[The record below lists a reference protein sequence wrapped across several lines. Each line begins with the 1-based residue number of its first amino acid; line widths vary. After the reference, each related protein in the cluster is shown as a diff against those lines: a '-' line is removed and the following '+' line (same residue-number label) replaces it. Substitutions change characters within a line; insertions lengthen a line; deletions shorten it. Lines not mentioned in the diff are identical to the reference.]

1 MGLGFPH
8 HRKKSVLM
16 VFEMGFLF
24 FKIELDLIS
33 RDVTACIN
41 EFFRLLIGVRNSVIW
56 EVIGWIRYA
65 DVIYF

>member
-33 RDVTACIN
+33 CDVTACIN

-56 EVIGWIRYA
+56 EVNWL
-65 DVIYF
+65 DKVC

>member
-56 EVIGWIRYA
+56 EVNWL
-65 DVIYF
+65 DKVC